1 LQTLVRAAI
10 RPDEQIHF
18 GGHGKPIQSTGG
30 EGTCRD
36 DHAPAGM
43 VFDIAGRVDA
53 KHSQSISINM
63 AKVKSFGERI
73 ADALVED
80 GLLTTKQ
87 IEELLEQQKK
97 EGARLIKLI
106 IDKAYVSDQDLAVSM
121 GRVLN
126 VPPVNLAR
134 IAIPPEI
141 FELLPRDTAYNH
153 KVIPVSRL
161 ENKLFL
167 AMADPLNVLALD
179 DVKRLTRL
187 EITPLIA
194 SEKAILE
201 KLNAIDA
208 SKSSSMEDI
217 IEDAAKQREADEEA
231 GTIENIREAVEDV
244 NLDRLAASTEE
255 APVIKLANL
264 IVLQAIK
271 DRASDIHLEPFEK
284 TVRLRYRVDGVLID
298 ATPPPKQM
306 QLALASRFKI
316 MSNLDIAERRLP
328 QDGRMRVKVSG
339 RDFDLRVSVLPT
351 VHGEKIV
358 LRVLDKTNLS
368 ASVDKLGLDPETF
381 KQFRNAIDAPHGLIL
396 VTGPTG
402 SGKTTTLYSALNEL
416 NNPIYNIVTVE
427 DPVEFQIAGINQVP
441 TKKEIG
447 LTFASAL
454 RSILRQDPDIIMI
467 GEIRDTETAEIAI
480 EAALTGHQVLS
491 TMHCND
497 APGAIARL
505 DDMGIAPFLISSSVI
520 LSCAQ
525 RLIRRICSHCKE
537 PVTYPPKMFEDL
549 GIDPAMFAGM
559 QLFRGHGCERCKNS
573 GYAGRMAI
581 IEAMTMS
588 DQIRKLI
595 IARANTRELA
605 KVAISQGMRT
615 LRMAALDRARDGVS
629 TLEQVLVM
637 TSSH

>member
-1 LQTLVRAAI
+1 
-10 RPDEQIHF
+10 
-18 GGHGKPIQSTGG
+18 
-30 EGTCRD
+30 
-36 DHAPAGM
+36 
-43 VFDIAGRVDA
+43 
-53 KHSQSISINM
+53 M

-80 GLLTTKQ
+80 GLLTPQ
-87 IEELLEQQKK
+87 QVEALLEEQKR
-97 EGARLIKLI
+97 GGTRLVKLI
-106 IDKAYVSDQDLAVSM
+106 IEKSYVSEQDLTVSM

-126 VPPVNLAR
+126 VPSINLAR
-134 IAIPPEI
+134 LAVPAEI
-141 FELLPRDTAYNH
+141 SDLLPRDAAHNY
-153 KVIPVSRL
+153 KVVPVSRL

-187 EITPLIA
+187 EIAPLIA
-194 SEKAILE
+194 SEKAILD
-201 KLNAIDA
+201 KLTAIDSA
-208 SKSSSMEDI
+208 KGGSMEDI
-217 IEDAAKQREADEEA
+217 IQDAEKQRENEEDA
-231 GTIENIREAVEDV
+231 SVETVTETLEEV
-244 NLDRLAASTEE
+244 NLDQLAASSGE

-264 IVLQAIK
+264 IVVQAIK
-271 DRASDIHLEPFEK
+271 DHASDVHLEPFEK
-284 TVRLRYRVDGVLID
+284 TMRLRYRVDGVLID
-298 ATPPPKQM
+298 ATPPPKQL

-316 MSNLDIAERRLP
+316 MSSLDIAERRLP

-339 RDFDLRVSVLPT
+339 KDFDLRVSVLPT

-368 ASVDKLGLDPETF
+368 ASIDKLGLDADTF
-381 KQFRNAIDAPHGLIL
+381 KQVKAAIDAPHGLIL

-427 DPVEFQIAGINQVP
+427 DPVEFQIPGINQVP
-441 TKKEIG
+441 TKKDIG
-447 LTFASAL
+447 LTFANAL

-525 RLIRRICSHCKE
+525 RLIRRICPHCKE

-549 GIDPAMFAGM
+549 GIDLASLNGA
-559 QLFRGHGCERCKNS
+559 QLYRGRGCERCKNS
-573 GYAGRMAI
+573 GYSGRMAV
-581 IEAMTMS
+581 IEAMTIS

-595 IARANTRELA
+595 IARANTRELG
-605 KVAISQGMRT
+605 KVAVSQGMRT
-615 LRMAALDRARDGVS
+615 LRMVALDRAREGIS
-629 TLEQVLVM
+629 TLEQVMVM
-637 TSSH
+637 TSAH